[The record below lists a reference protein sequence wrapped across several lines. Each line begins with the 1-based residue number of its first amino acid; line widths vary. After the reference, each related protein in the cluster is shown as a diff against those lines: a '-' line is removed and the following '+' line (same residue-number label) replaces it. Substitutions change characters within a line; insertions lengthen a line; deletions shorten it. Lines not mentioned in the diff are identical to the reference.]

1 MPTENNCGI
10 HATCKKNFH
19 SIMTAGFYKSQDN
32 RSFGPAVYFYDKSFN
47 GEYYA
52 DLHRKKIL
60 THKHC
65 EKNDPGILIQADL
78 SCDSEFILDIADGPL
93 CAALNKIEKEYW
105 KEADQLDLTYEQK
118 RIRLNRRRTY
128 FIYNLIPDFI
138 KEIAI
143 IKAKLPYKRKSYAQG
158 LIVYDTNCIKS
169 LKEIEYAS

>member
-19 SIMTAGFYKSQDN
+19 SIMTAGFYKSQDS
-32 RSFGPAVYFYDKSFN
+32 RYFGPAVYFYDKSFN

-65 EKNDPGILIQADL
+65 EENDPGILIQADL

-93 CAALNKIEKEYW
+93 CAALNKLK
-105 KEADQLDLTYEQK
+105 KSTGK
-118 RIRLNRRRTY
+118 K
-128 FIYNLIPDFI
+128 LINSI
-138 KEIAI
+138 
-143 IKAKLPYKRKSYAQG
+143 
-158 LIVYDTNCIKS
+158 
-169 LKEIEYAS
+169 